1 MTELPASFHL
11 LRPWWLLLLLPA
23 VALWWLQRRAADP
36 ARGWTQVIDPELL
49 KRLIVGGEAARRVT
63 PGAVLLL
70 GWVLATIAAA
80 GPTWRLQPSPFA
92 AAQRPAMIVLKV
104 TPSMLST
111 DLAPTRL
118 DRAREKLAD
127 LLALREGAPTG
138 LIAYSGSTHLV
149 LPPTPDGDVVL
160 TMAKALSPQIMP
172 REGDR
177 LAGAVA
183 LAAKILQ
190 DGGQG
195 GSIVVFADT
204 VAPDQ
209 LEPLRKDSTDT
220 PVNLFAVSAYARGPD
235 PSVKAAA
242 DALGGDLVAVTLGR
256 ADVTQV
262 AHRLATGGTVA
273 NIAGEGQRWA
283 EAGYWLTPVIVL
295 LALGWFRRGWIL
307 A

>member
-1 MTELPASFHL
+1 M
-11 LRPWWLLLLLPA
+11 
-23 VALWWLQRRAADP
+23 
-36 ARGWTQVIDPELL
+36 IDPELL
-49 KRLIVGGEAARRVT
+49 NRLIVGGEAARGVT
-63 PGAVLLL
+63 PGTVLLL
-70 GWVLATIAAA
+70 GWVIAIVALA
-80 GPTWRLQPSPFA
+80 GPTWRLEPSPFA

-138 LIAYSGSTHLV
+138 LIAYSGSAHLV

-177 LAGAVA
+177 LADAVA
-183 LAAKILQ
+183 LAGKILQ

-209 LEPLRKDSTDT
+209 HEPLRKHTIQA
-220 PVNLFAVSAYARGPD
+220 PVNLVAMSAYARGPD
-235 PSVKAAA
+235 PSVEAAA
-242 DALGGDLVAVTLGR
+242 DALVADLVAATLDTT
-256 ADVTQV
+256 DVTRL
-262 AHRLATGGTVA
+262 AHRLAAGGAAAGV
-273 NIAGEGQRWA
+273 AGEGQRWQ
-283 EAGYWLTPVIVL
+283 EAGYWLTPVIAL
-295 LALGWFRRGWIL
+295 LVLGWFRRGWVL

>member
-1 MTELPASFHL
+1 MTEFLSSFHL
-11 LRPWWLLLLLPA
+11 LRPWWLVLLLPA
-23 VALWWLQRRAADP
+23 LALWWLQRRASDP
-36 ARGWTQVIDPELL
+36 ARGWERVIDPELL
-49 KRLIVGGEAARRVT
+49 KRLIVGNEAARRVT
-63 PGAVLLL
+63 PGGVLLV
-70 GWVLATIAAA
+70 GWVIAIVALA
-80 GPTWRLQPSPFA
+80 GPTWRLEPSPFA

-111 DLAPTRL
+111 DLSPTRL

-177 LAGAVA
+177 LGEAVA

-209 LEPLRKDSTDT
+209 LEPLRRSITHT
-220 PVNLFAVSAYARGPD
+220 PLNLLALSAYARGPD

-242 DALGGDLVAVTLGR
+242 DALDADLVAVTLGG

-262 AHRLATGGTVA
+262 AHRLATGGTAAGV
-273 NIAGEGQRWA
+273 AGEGQRWQ
-283 EAGYWLTPVIVL
+283 EAGYWLTPMIAVL
-295 LALGWFRRGWIL
+295 VLAWFRRGWIL

>member
-1 MTELPASFHL
+1 MRELFTSFHL

-23 VALWWLQRRAADP
+23 IALWWLQRRATDP
-36 ARGWTQVIDPELL
+36 ARSWARVIDPELL
-49 KRLIVGGEAARRVT
+49 KRLIVGGEAARHVT
-63 PGAVLLL
+63 PGAVLLA
-70 GWVLATIAAA
+70 GWVLATVALA
-80 GPTWRLQPSPFA
+80 GPTWRLEPSPFA

-104 TPSMLST
+104 TPTMLAT

-177 LAGAVA
+177 LADAVA

-190 DGGQG
+190 DSGQG

-209 LEPLRKDSTDT
+209 LEPLRKNTT
-220 PVNLFAVSAYARGPD
+220 QVPINLFAVSAYARGPD
-235 PSVKAAA
+235 PSVQAAA
-242 DALGGDLVAVTLGR
+242 DALGADLVSVTLDGT
-256 ADVTQV
+256 DVTQV
-262 AHRLATGGTVA
+262 AHRLATGGTA
-273 NIAGEGQRWA
+273 AGIAGEGQRWQ
-283 EAGYWLTPVIVL
+283 EAGYWLTPIIAL
-295 LALGWFRRGWIL
+295 LVLGWFRRGWIL